1 MSCLCKCGCVAIKF
15 VVLVK
20 GKESASILLTLT
32 LLLDM
37 RWRVD
42 MQIYVCRLL
51 CVHLRVCVCVCVCV
65 YVCEQALVTRPLVL
79 AESRC
84 TGVSES
90 FLFMRSVL
98 LEVGHFPKVL
108 ALFPPLSPPF
118 SSSLSL
124 SDSFVLNSGNQYPSL
139 FPLLLFS
146 LGQHSLHISM
156 TYEHHKS
163 QPKLASLHFV
173 SPFSQKWGSM
183 REDRGPSLTFRSLLS
198 RK

>member
-1 MSCLCKCGCVAIKF
+1 MLVQMWLCCNKVCGFGQRERVSIYSANTNPAAGHAVTCRHADLCL
-15 VVLVK
+15 
-20 GKESASILLTLT
+20 SPP
-32 LLLDM
+32 
-37 RWRVD
+37 
-42 MQIYVCRLL
+42 
-51 CVHLRVCVCVCVCV
+51 LRPSTSVCVCVCVCV